1 MANKPAK
8 IRSRTKVRQKEV
20 KAGRLKFKGKG
31 RILNLVEGRGGWEGT
46 WPLEEKW
53 LHSWQMKNKERT
65 QGNQQL
71 FQNNDS
77 NS

>member
-31 RILNLVEGRGGWEGT
+31 RILNLVEGRVGWEGT
-46 WPLEEKW
+46 WLFEE
-53 LHSWQMKNKERT
+53 
-65 QGNQQL
+65 
-71 FQNNDS
+71 
-77 NS
+77 